1 MNINETKKILD
12 VKGDLNNQPGGSGGN
27 KGDVNFNKSKTF
39 GEDKVIDDKNMLN
52 FLTNKMKEMET
63 EYDLQEHLVLDLGSA
78 FTKIGFSGE
87 DLPKML
93 IPSIYASLNEKFDK
107 KSEISFEIK

>member
-1 MNINETKKILD
+1 MILRQAKKILD
-12 VKGDLNNQPGGSGGN
+12 IKGDLGNQAGGN
-27 KGDVNFNKSKTF
+27 KGGNFNKSRSM
-39 GEDKVIDDKNMLN
+39 GEEKVIDDKNMLT

-63 EYDLQEHLVLDLGSA
+63 EYDIQEHLVLDLGSA

-93 IPSIYASLNEKFDK
+93 MPSIYASLNEKFDK

>member
-1 MNINETKKILD
+1 MNINDTKKILD
-12 VKGDLNNQPGGSGGN
+12 VKGDLNMQGGGANKDGGT
-27 KGDVNFNKSKTF
+27 FNKSRTM
-39 GEDKVIDDKNMLN
+39 GEDKVIDDKNMLS

-63 EYDLQEHLVLDLGSA
+63 EYDIQEHLVLDLGSA

-87 DLPKML
+87 DLPKMQM
-93 IPSIYASLNEKFDK
+93 PSIYASLNEQFDK